1 MLQPFMQIVKSDVY
15 SAYSVYARD
24 KEFIFSPSAGCF
36 CCLQWQDYV
45 PSGQLQV
52 LLAEVDVDLQIVWL

>member
-45 PSGQLQV
+45 PSRWLQV
-52 LLAEVDVDLQIVWL
+52 LLA